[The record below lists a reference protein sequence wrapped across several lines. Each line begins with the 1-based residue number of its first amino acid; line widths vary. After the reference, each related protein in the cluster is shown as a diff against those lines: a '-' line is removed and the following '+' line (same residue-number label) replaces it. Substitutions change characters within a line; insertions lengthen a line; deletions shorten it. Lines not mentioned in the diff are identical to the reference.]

1 MTQPRPFAEA
11 VLAYAQAGW
20 PCILPVPVEKSP
32 PPVGYTGADGRD
44 TDPVQLAVW
53 AGTHAESS
61 IALRMPDGVI
71 GIDVDSYEKHGV
83 FKHGAASLNAAI
95 EKWGPL
101 PATWSST
108 ARGDGPSRISFYRV
122 PPGRYAT
129 KLAGGD
135 VEIIQRHHRYAVVWP
150 SPHTDAGTYTWYDPA
165 GVVSEQPPK
174 PNELPDLPQAWVD
187 GLREGATDQGPAA
200 ASRDAGEWLLEQL
213 RADNRTA
220 CAELTSAALTAV
232 GELTKADA
240 GSRHDTA
247 TARVHH
253 LVQLAAA
260 GHPGLPFALPDL
272 EALWAELTAGED
284 RGDEWERMLLTSAR
298 KAVSVVGASP
308 VGNDPCLLIGSI
320 PVAAPAPDVDNPE
333 PIEPPRQLHPL
344 QVIGAHLFDPQ
355 GFLDQTLA
363 QAVLE
368 RTYPALR
375 YAHDAKAWL
384 LRGPETWDTR
394 SDLAE
399 WAVAL
404 LADLM
409 PRGNPDAEKGSDA
422 RDQAERRKKFMTAT
436 SSGAIAKKTRA
447 LVAGGVHPCSLKITD
462 LDREPWL
469 LWAGGVA
476 WDLRDSAQGP
486 AVARIDPST
495 PHLRSAGVLPENRPT
510 PLWDAFTAAVWPDP
524 ELRAWGLRV
533 LSIALTGYSDK
544 ALPILIGEKDR
555 GKTQIVALLMSVLG
569 SYAHAADPR
578 LLSGV
583 DNAHASIIYALMG
596 RRLSFIDEGPRDGK
610 LGQERLKQL
619 TGGGDLTGNQMNT
632 NPVSFKPTHT
642 LVLTANDEPLLT
654 DPAVRGRARLI
665 PCEGD
670 PERVIAARAAI
681 GHPSDAAWRREAPG
695 VLAAMMREAAAWL
708 ADRSSALTTAAPEA
722 YRFRGEEI
730 AAEQDPIA
738 SWIDDETEPHEDGE
752 RSRALYEAFVGW
764 CRNGNMLASQIP
776 SETKWGR
783 ELGRRGYL
791 PRHTEFGKR
800 RPLRLRPRGGWFAP
814 AIPLTGSPSTR
825 QEPVSETQPVSQPAP
840 TADGLTPSADGLL
853 TGSETNPSAP
863 SSPAFTDVLEPE
875 NALAD
880 GLTGSNSSYAHTP
893 AHTHARKEPEVEK
906 TAQPVRP
913 VSQRFSAQ
921 LTASLLAKRGGQ
933 AIKLAE
939 PVKPK
944 RAKVDPEVRA
954 AVKLAAKAAALAQA
968 IADASGEPVTLP
980 AVVTRDGAV
989 RPIALPAIA
998 ELVAAFGMLAELTV
1012 DVETTG
1018 YPIGH
1023 ADYAL
1028 RTIQLGN
1035 EHAALVFDASD
1046 PEHTTAAA
1054 ALLEAATVLHAHSA
1068 TADLIPLA
1076 TAGQLDLDHAWDRMH
1091 DTVIPAKL
1099 ADPSSTGSDPGL
1111 KQLSATVLEHHATA
1125 PAADEARAALFKA
1138 GKWLTDTK
1146 ATTPLQRSGWAQVD
1160 PACTTMVRYAASDVL
1175 DTAALAKVFFS
1186 AAIPPAVLERERT
1199 AQRMTARVAHEGLAI
1214 DGAHVAAKLALHT
1227 AERAACAERVRAFGI
1242 DNPGSDQQVGVKL
1255 AELGAQLP
1263 RTATGR
1269 LSVARGAI
1277 EALRNAGGRVGELVA
1292 AVLEYRHHDTVL
1304 GTFLEPYQQLVTRG
1318 DSRARP
1324 TVYTLGADTGRMSC
1338 VRPNLQQMPRQG
1350 GIRACITAD
1359 PGTLLVSA
1367 DFASVEIRV
1376 AAALSGD
1383 ANLQQMLAAGVDL
1396 HWEIARQVYGPEASK
1411 EDRYNVKRGVF
1422 GRLYGSGIPGIART
1436 LSISESEAASMVDTL
1451 DAMTPAL
1458 TGWSRSVS
1466 EAVKAGHTQFPS
1478 YSGRTIHLPKL
1489 RPHAAPN
1496 YCVTPDTLILRS
1508 DLRHVPASEIRSGDR
1523 LVAFDEYPEDAG
1535 SGNKYHRMRTA
1546 VAEKVSVVRKRSV
1559 TVRTEDGKAT
1569 TCSADH
1575 LWLVRRRKA
1584 PHRGPRIA
1592 WARAEDLLPGD
1603 WLLSL
1608 GTWGEA
1614 DSRTAGYLA
1623 GLYDGEGS
1631 LQSRGEG
1638 HHATGLCFSQLPGLV
1653 MDAFCKGMAELGLS
1667 HAYRKRPPN
1676 SSTPTDS
1683 VQVTGLRHILQV
1695 LGTLQPARFQGRFE
1709 GIYEGAAVTAGL
1721 TEPVAVESVTDAGEL
1736 ELVSIQTSTRTL
1748 VANGYLSHNCIQGTA
1763 RELLVDTLVKWR
1775 DTRWGDAVLLPVHD
1789 EIVAV
1794 IPEADATEATA
1805 ALVACME
1812 TELGG
1817 VAIKAEASEPS
1828 YAWKDAS

>member
-1 MTQPRPFAEA
+1 MTQPRPFADA

-20 PCILPVPVEKSP
+20 PVIPVPPETKTP
-32 PPVGYTGADGRD
+32 PPAGFTGADGAD
-44 TDPVQLAVW
+44 ADPEQLVRW
-53 AGTHAESS
+53 AATHAASS
-61 IALRMPDGVI
+61 IAVRMPEGVI
-71 GIDVDSYEKHGV
+71 GIDVDEYVKGEV
-83 FKHGAASLNAAI
+83 TKHGADTLNAAWQR
-95 EKWGPL
+95 WGPL

-108 ARGDGPSRISFYRV
+108 ARGGETGPGPSQIMFFRV
-122 PPGRYAT
+122 PVDRYAT
-129 KLAGGD
+129 VLGPD

-150 SPHTDAGTYTWYDPA
+150 SLHVSAGAMYQWYDPRGLPSA
-165 GVVSEQPPK
+165 PPK
-174 PNELPDLPQAWVD
+174 PNELPELPEAWVA
-187 GLREGATDQGPAA
+187 GLREGAAGATDLAAPQPQG
-200 ASRDAGEWLLEQL
+200 EQMWSAIL
-213 RADNRTA
+213 SDDRPA
-220 CAELTSAALTAV
+220 CAQMASAVL
-232 GELTKADA
+232 DA
-240 GSRHDTA
+240 HRLIQASTEGTRHDTA
-247 TARVHH
+247 EQRSWN
-253 LVQLAAA
+253 LLQLAAD
-260 GHPGLPFALPDL
+260 GHPGLGLGFDELT
-272 EALWAELTAGED
+272 ELWDQVTAGED
-284 RGDEWERMLLTSAR
+284 RGDEWRSLFVTAAR
-298 KAVSVVGASP
+298 KAVTRLGRTTP
-308 VGNDPCLLIGSI
+308 VDRDPCFESIGLTLV
-320 PVAAPAPDVDNPE
+320 PAPAPGALPGTAPAE
-333 PIEPPRQLHPL
+333 PIAPPRPWSVREL
-344 QVIGAHLFDPQ
+344 IGAHLFDPP
-355 GFLDQTLA
+355 FHLDQHLA
-363 QAVLE
+363 QGVLE
-368 RTYPALR
+368 RMSPVMR
-375 YAHDAKAWL
+375 YAYDSHGWL
-384 LRGPETWDTR
+384 RRGPEYWEDLT
-394 SDLAE
+394 DLAE
-399 WAVAL
+399 WAITEVSG
-404 LADLM
+404 LM
-409 PRGNPDAEKGSDA
+409 PHGDPAADKGTDA
-422 RDQAERRKKFMTAT
+422 RDQAERRRRFMSAGP
-436 SSGAIAKKTRA
+436 SAAVAKKMRA
-447 LVAGGVHPCSLKITD
+447 LLAAGTHPCAVAVAD
-462 LDREPWL
+462 LDRDPWL
-469 LWAGGVA
+469 LWAGGIA
-476 WDLRDSAQGP
+476 WDLRASAEAPTP
-486 AVARIDPST
+486 AWVDPAT
-495 PHLRSAGVLPENRPT
+495 PHLRAAAVAPAVGPT

-524 ELRAWGLRV
+524 ELRAWALRV
-533 LSIALTGYSDK
+533 LAVAVTGDAAK
-544 ALPILIGEKDR
+544 VLPILVGEGDR
-555 GKTQIVALLMSVLG
+555 GKTQIVVLIMSVLG

-578 LLSGV
+578 LLGGTDRS
-583 DNAHASIIYALMG
+583 HASIVTALKG
-596 RRLSFIDEGPRDGK
+596 RRLSFIDEAPRDSAQS
-610 LGQERLKQL
+610 QERLKQL
-619 TGGGDLTGNQMNT
+619 TGGGELTGNDMGR
-632 NPVSFKPTHT
+632 NPITFTPTHT
-642 LVLTANDEPLLT
+642 LVLTANEAPLLT
-654 DPAVRGRARLI
+654 DPAVRRRVRLI

-670 PERVIAARAAI
+670 PVEVIATRRAI
-681 GHPSDAAWRREAPG
+681 GNPAGPAWRAEAPA
-695 VLAAMMREAAAWL
+695 VLAALMREAAGWL
-708 ADRSSALTTAAPEA
+708 ADETTARTESAPEA
-722 YRFRGEEI
+722 YRYRAEEI
-730 AAEQDPIA
+730 AAEQNLVNNWATSTCEPDDTGTA
-738 SWIDDETEPHEDGE
+738 SHEL
-752 RSRALYEAFVGW
+752 RRAFVAWARDMGL
-764 CRNGNMLASQIP
+764 RDGQTP
-776 SETKWGR
+776 SLTKWGM
-783 ELGRRGYL
+783 ELNKLGYPVVKKRAGNYRALRIRSLGSWL
-791 PRHTEFGKR
+791 PGGGVSDFVEGMNPTPPHTETSVVTEVLSPPVEGVEGVEGLNPIKHMR
-800 RPLRLRPRGGWFAP
+800 THAHMKETGTPVSTLSTLSTIPTNTGGA
-814 AIPLTGSPSTR
+814 TDSGSPHT
-825 QEPVSETQPVSQPAP
+825 PP
-840 TADGLTPSADGLL
+840 PSA
-853 TGSETNPSAP
+853 NPSTEA
-863 SSPAFTDVLEPE
+863 
-875 NALAD
+875 
-880 GLTGSNSSYAHTP
+880 
-893 AHTHARKEPEVEK
+893 
-906 TAQPVRP
+906 
-913 VSQRFSAQ
+913 FSAQ

-933 AIKLAE
+933 APAPAEPIE

-944 RAKVDPEVRA
+944 RTKVDPEVRA
-954 AVKLAAKAAALAQA
+954 AAKLAAKAAALAQA

-1035 EHAALVFDASD
+1035 EHAALVFDAGD
-1046 PEHTTAAA
+1046 PEHVTAAA

-1146 ATTPLQRSGWAQVD
+1146 ATTPLQRSGWAQVN

-1175 DTAALAKVFFS
+1175 DTAALAKVFFA

-1227 AERAACAERVRAFGI
+1227 AERAAGAERVRAFGI

-1496 YCVTPDTLILRS
+1496 YC
-1508 DLRHVPASEIRSGDR
+1508 
-1523 LVAFDEYPEDAG
+1523 
-1535 SGNKYHRMRTA
+1535 
-1546 VAEKVSVVRKRSV
+1546 
-1559 TVRTEDGKAT
+1559 
-1569 TCSADH
+1569 
-1575 LWLVRRRKA
+1575 
-1584 PHRGPRIA
+1584 
-1592 WARAEDLLPGD
+1592 
-1603 WLLSL
+1603 
-1608 GTWGEA
+1608 
-1614 DSRTAGYLA
+1614 
-1623 GLYDGEGS
+1623 
-1631 LQSRGEG
+1631 
-1638 HHATGLCFSQLPGLV
+1638 
-1653 MDAFCKGMAELGLS
+1653 
-1667 HAYRKRPPN
+1667 
-1676 SSTPTDS
+1676 
-1683 VQVTGLRHILQV
+1683 
-1695 LGTLQPARFQGRFE
+1695 
-1709 GIYEGAAVTAGL
+1709 
-1721 TEPVAVESVTDAGEL
+1721 
-1736 ELVSIQTSTRTL
+1736 
-1748 VANGYLSHNCIQGTA
+1748 IQGTA

-1775 DTRWGDAVLLPVHD
+1775 DTRWGNAVLLPVHD